1 MKSFAALIAFF
12 ALAVTLTGTAH
23 ATQRVNAIS
32 AQPKQISTLTTTA
45 SLHCARGEHFKQ
57 AKITVRK

>member
-32 AQPKQISTLTTTA
+32 AQPK
-45 SLHCARGEHFKQ
+45 
-57 AKITVRK
+57 